1 MHKGIVVE
9 AFERALRQE
18 VLEVRGMLR
27 DEPPPLLLDDDLP
40 LGLLLLELGMAFALG
55 LALLLVHLPTQLDE
69 PVRLALMQLGLH
81 PALVLVHLLDPIVLG
96 ELLHQL
102 PADELLLIAL
112 LRDLLV
118 LEPHLVHI
126 GVLHLLLVL
135 QLLPHLHLLASAA
148 LSLELLE
155 VQVVAEELQLLGLL
169 VFRLHLA
176 QHAVQDTLLL
186 FFDLLFLGGQ
196 SLLVGALVRGVLLDA
211 PELLLLV
218 TLHGL
223 LLVLLVDHELPQGGL
238 GLRLLLVAC
247 LLLHLILGR
256 DFVHKLL
263 DLVLLLHVLLH
274 GILPRRL
281 LHRDL
286 LLVDGLDT
294 LTLLV
299 LLHVQFVLQL
309 YVLQALVLH
318 VLRDVLL
325 PESVVLI
332 AGGNLEELLGPLLVH
347 LGHVQAI
354 LKGSQFLGAVAD
366 PALLHVLAQ
375 LLGLAPRELLGEM
388 LLERRDLVSPGLFL
402 L

>member
-27 DEPPPLLLDDDLP
+27 DEPAAFLLDDDLA
-40 LGLLLLELGMAFALG
+40 LRLLHLELGVAGTFG
-55 LALLLVHLPTQLDE
+55 LSLLLVHLAAQLDE
-69 PVRLALMQLGLH
+69 AVRLALVLLGLH
-81 PALVLVHLLDPIVLG
+81 PALVLVHLLDAVVLG
-96 ELLHQL
+96 ERLHEL
-102 PADELLLIAL
+102 RADLLLLVTL
-112 LRDLLV
+112 LTNLLF
-118 LEPHLVHI
+118 LEPHLVDI
-126 GVLHLLLVL
+126 SVLHLLLVL

-148 LSLELLE
+148 LRLELLE

-186 FFDLLFLGGQ
+186 FLDLQLLGGQ
-196 SLLVGALVRGVLLDA
+196 PLLEGALVHGVLLDA

-238 GLRLLLVAC
+238 GLRLLLIAC

-263 DLVLLLHVLLH
+263 DLVLLLQVLLH
-274 GILPRRL
+274 GILPRCL

-294 LTLLV
+294 LALLV
-299 LLHVQFVLQL
+299 FL
-309 YVLQALVLH
+309 
-318 VLRDVLL
+318 DV
-325 PESVVLI
+325 
-332 AGGNLEELLGPLLVH
+332 
-347 LGHVQAI
+347 
-354 LKGSQFLGAVAD
+354 
-366 PALLHVLAQ
+366 
-375 LLGLAPRELLGEM
+375 
-388 LLERRDLVSPGLFL
+388 
-402 L
+402 